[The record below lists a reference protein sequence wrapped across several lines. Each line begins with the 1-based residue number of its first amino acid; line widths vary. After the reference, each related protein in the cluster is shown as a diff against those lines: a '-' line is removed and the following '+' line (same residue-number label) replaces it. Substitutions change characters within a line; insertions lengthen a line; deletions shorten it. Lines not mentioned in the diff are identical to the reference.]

1 MILAGDIGGTKVNL
15 GLFESGGDRL
25 KLAREASFASRRYVS
40 LQDIIREFLAAAGA
54 PAIESACFGIAGP
67 VRQERVQV
75 TNLPWKIEAAELSA
89 VLKITAISLINDLE
103 ANSYGL
109 AELPASDFSVLN
121 PGEPGA
127 TGNAAILAA
136 GTGLGEAGLY
146 WDGTSFHPFACEGGH
161 SDFAPQ
167 NKLDAELFEYLAGRF
182 GRVSWERVLSGSGLF
197 HIYEFL
203 RDTRRGDEPETLA
216 AAISQ
221 SDPAAVI
228 TKAAVDGSSSRCV
241 QALEMFISY
250 YGAEAGNLGLKMMA
264 TGGVYLGGGIAPRIL
279 PQLQQGGFLAA
290 FVDKA
295 PMQAL
300 VKAMPVRVV
309 LNPNAPLLGAAHY
322 AAFGARTIGTP
333 AHPPAGRAA

>member
-15 GLFESGGDRL
+15 GLFEVQAGHV
-25 KLAREASFASRRYVS
+25 KLARESSYPSRRYLS
-40 LQDIIREFLAAAGA
+40 LQEIVRTFLADTGA
-54 PAIESACFGIAGP
+54 LAIEKACFGIAGP
-67 VRQERVQV
+67 VRRDRVQL

-89 VLKITAISLINDLE
+89 ELKISGVSLINDLE

-109 AELPASDFSVLN
+109 AELPASDFAVLN
-121 PGEPGA
+121 PGELDA
-127 TGNAAILAA
+127 TGNAAIISA

-146 WDGTSFHPFACEGGH
+146 WDGSDFHPFACEGGH

-167 NKLDAELFEYLAGRF
+167 TKLDADLFEYLAGRF
-182 GRVSWERVLSGSGLF
+182 GRVSWERVLSGAGLH

-203 RDTRRGDEPETLA
+203 RDTSRGDEPESLVAEMT
-216 AAISQ
+216 Q

-228 TKAAVDGSSSRCV
+228 TQHALDGSSTRCV
-241 QALEMFISY
+241 QALDMFVSY

-279 PQLQQGGFLAA
+279 ARLQGKGFMEA
-290 FVDKA
+290 FADKA

-300 VKAMPVRVV
+300 VKAMPVRVI
-309 LNPNAPLLGAAHY
+309 LNPKAALLGSAHY
-322 AAFGARTIGTP
+322 AAFGPHSISAPPHQP
-333 AHPPAGRAA
+333 A

>member
-1 MILAGDIGGTKVNL
+1 MILAGDVGGTKVNL
-15 GLFESGGDRL
+15 GLFESRDGHV
-25 KLAREASFASRRYVS
+25 KLARESSFPSRRYVS
-40 LQDIIREFLAAAGA
+40 LQDIVRAFLADAGA

-67 VRQERVQV
+67 VRRDRVQL

-89 VLKITAISLINDLE
+89 ELKIGAVHLINDLE

-109 AELPASDFSVLN
+109 AELPPTDFSVLN

-127 TGNAAILAA
+127 TGNAAIIAA

-146 WDGTSFHPFACEGGH
+146 WDGEDFHPFACEGGH

-167 NKLDAELFEYLAGRF
+167 NKVDAELFEYLAGRF
-182 GRVSWERVLSGSGLF
+182 GRVSWERVLSGVGLF

-203 RDTRRGDEPETLA
+203 RDTKRGDEPELLA
-216 AAISQ
+216 GAITQ

-228 TKAAVDGSSSRCV
+228 TKAAMDGSSSRCV
-241 QALEMFISY
+241 QALDMFVSY

-264 TGGVYLGGGIAPRIL
+264 TGGIYLGGGIAPRIL
-279 PQLQQGGFLAA
+279 SRLQQGGFLAA
-290 FVDKA
+290 FTDKA

-300 VKAMPVRVV
+300 VKAMPVRVI

-333 AHPPAGRAA
+333 AHAPA